1 MYSKG
6 VFRDIIAPFGGF
18 ILIVALFL
26 GVAGLLTGCSD
37 NGGTDSFYFGT
48 MPRYTYAY
56 VQLPNGEIVE
66 GSLDD
71 YAIGSHD
78 GGVRVK
84 INGNWYYTSNMNC
97 VLTDKNPN

>member
-6 VFRDIIAPFGGF
+6 VFKDIIAPFGGF

-26 GVAGLLTGCSD
+26 GVAGLLTGCSGD
-37 NGGTDSFYFGT
+37 KGTDSSYFGT
-48 MPRYTYAY
+48 MPQYTYAY

>member
-6 VFRDIIAPFGGF
+6 VFKDIIAPFGGF

-37 NGGTDSFYFGT
+37 NGGTDSSYFGT

-56 VQLPNGEIVE
+56 VQLPNGDLVE

-71 YAIGSHD
+71 YAIGAHD